1 MTLVYPER
9 FSQARLA
16 AAVALTRFGYG
27 ARPGDIDRI
36 AGDPAGWLLAQL
48 EDDSQ
53 PAELAGL
60 PQSPTIL
67 ADSLQAQAAGGDAQR
82 RHRQQTL
89 AAQHREAGLHILPAI
104 RGRNPYR
111 ERLVRFWA
119 EFFGIGLADPAA
131 APFAHAFEREVI
143 RPNLMRRFYDML
155 LAALRHP
162 AMLLKTN
169 NGASF
174 AKRSPA
180 GRDRQ
185 ENLMTDLA
193 RLVLEDYTLGPG
205 GVAGAAWRA
214 PDLLALA
221 QMFTGWTV
229 IGAESGPET
238 APTVRRAP
246 GLPATFRFDERLHAE
261 GSKYFLGRNY
271 PAAGVLEAEAA
282 LDTLCRTPAVGRRL
296 AFLMARWFVADDPPD
311 AVIED
316 LFDGYA
322 QFGGSLGGMAT
333 ALATSLA
340 AFEPGLRKLKRP
352 DDLVISIYRSF
363 DLDPG
368 DGTRVVEAVAALGL
382 GPKDYAAPNAAPTS
396 ANHWLEPTRF
406 ADRIDWAAAAAVSAL
421 QDAPAGPETGARLGF
436 DVLGPKLSEQT
447 FRRLAVALDAGESA
461 ALLVLSPEFQTR

>member
-27 ARPGDIDRI
+27 ARPGEIDRV

-48 EDDSQ
+48 EDDSE
-53 PAELAGL
+53 PTELAGL

-67 ADSLQAQAAGGDAQR
+67 ANSARAEAAGGETLR
-82 RHRQQTL
+82 RHRQRTL

-104 RGRNPYR
+104 QGRNPYR

-119 EFFGIGLADPAA
+119 EFFGIGLADPVA
-131 APFAHAFEREVI
+131 APYAHVFEREVI
-143 RPNLMRRFYDML
+143 RPNLMRRYYDML

-169 NGASF
+169 NVASF

-185 ENLMTDLA
+185 ENLATDLA

-205 GVAGAAWRA
+205 GVAGATWRG

-221 QMFTGWTV
+221 QMFTGWTLV
-229 IGAESGPET
+229 GAEAGPET
-238 APTVRRAP
+238 AATVRRAP

-282 LDTLCRTPAVGRRL
+282 LDTLCRTPAVARRL
-296 AFLMARWFVADDPPD
+296 ATLMARWFVADDPPD
-311 AVIED
+311 VVVED
-316 LFDGYA
+316 LVDGYA

-333 ALATSLA
+333 ALATSLP

-352 DDLVISIYRSF
+352 DDLVISIYRCF

-368 DGTRVVEAVAALGL
+368 DGTQVVDAIAALGL
-382 GPKDYAAPNAAPTS
+382 GPKDYAAPNAVATS

-406 ADRIDWAAAAAVSAL
+406 ADRLDWAAAAAVRAR
-421 QDAPAGPETGARLGF
+421 QDAAAGPETGVRLGF
-436 DVLGPKLSEQT
+436 ELLGPTLSEQT